1 MGDLLALPTWLPS
14 FFDIHCCCW
23 KVCLHCE
30 SQAKTL
36 LPRALGQ
43 VRQAFIPFTKGFG
56 ADQASFHPL
65 YQGGTH
71 KNCSQRPAG
80 SHPFSKGNFHSTLLS
95 LPKPP
100 ALWCARF
107 PSSPWS
113 SGGSPCI
120 WGAFAVL
127 SPQWETFFHQWAFG
141 LGCKLSM
148 VACLVWPPRSWPTSL
163 CHWLQRRLLLTL
175 SARVALSA
183 RAFSSSWSS
192 WHRAFSL
199 LVQCPSSLEAA
210 VLFFWGWLCTKG
222 SFPLSFEGR
231 LLQFCCFFLISFPFY
246 QGLWWWPQA
255 KGVSFRVQRHFR
267 NFLLQLPCAFPP
279 FSIFFLISFTTSR
292 NCIYSPPVT
301 LAAQVAI
308 SHTAI
313 PWGVIEC
320 WLSHQELKQALPQRT
335 SMDFTGGFQLDQPF
349 YQGQAVQEAF
359 GITCLGFLKSFHIYP
374 NP

>member
-80 SHPFSKGNFHSTLLS
+80 SHPFSKGNFHTTLLS

-175 SARVALSA
+175 SARAALSA

-199 LVQCPSSLEAA
+199 LVQCAKQSWGCCALLLGLALHQRTLSS
-210 VLFFWGWLCTKG
+210 FFWRKVAAILLL
-222 SFPLSFEGR
+222 LSPHFS
-231 LLQFCCFFLISFPFY
+231 LLPRAL
-246 QGLWWWPQA
+246 
-255 KGVSFRVQRHFR
+255 VV
-267 NFLLQLPCAFPP
+267 
-279 FSIFFLISFTTSR
+279 TS
-292 NCIYSPPVT
+292 
-301 LAAQVAI
+301 
-308 SHTAI
+308 
-313 PWGVIEC
+313 G
-320 WLSHQELKQALPQRT
+320 
-335 SMDFTGGFQLDQPF
+335 
-349 YQGQAVQEAF
+349 
-359 GITCLGFLKSFHIYP
+359 
-374 NP
+374 